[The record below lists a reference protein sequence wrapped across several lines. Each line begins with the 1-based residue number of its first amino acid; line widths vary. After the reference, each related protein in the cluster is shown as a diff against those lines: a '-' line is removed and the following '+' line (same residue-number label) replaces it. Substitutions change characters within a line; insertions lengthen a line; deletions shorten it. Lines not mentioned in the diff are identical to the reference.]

1 MNSSRTFA
9 VVLVILAIV
18 GLSVFAAYRY
28 NDRNNAVSGTNYG
41 SASSELE
48 GDTRDFGADVE
59 DKAKDTRDAIDGKD
73 AGDHL
78 KDWGRNTQDA
88 VRDAGDKIEDKLDQ

>member
-9 VVLVILAIV
+9 VILVILALI
-18 GLSVFAAYRY
+18 GLAVFAAYRY
-28 NDRNNAVSGTNYG
+28 NDRGAVSGTSYG
-41 SASSELE
+41 SEMRNDAK
-48 GDTRDFGADVE
+48 DFGRDAE
-59 DKAKDTRDAIDGKD
+59 DKAKDVRDEVDGKD

-88 VRDAGDKIEDKLDQ
+88 GRDAGDKIEDKVDSMK